1 MTVTRE
7 SAASYVTEE
16 PITVK
21 SADTRDP
28 SVTVEAEFVK
38 PFSVYNVMV
47 VAVYEAGTSLPQ
59 THSYKTAE
67 TG

>member
-1 MTVTRE
+1 M
-7 SAASYVTEE
+7 
-16 PITVK
+16 K

-28 SVTVEAEFVK
+28 SVTVGAEFVK